1 MEKESQQIISDDRL
15 LAYFLG
21 EVQKEERAEVEAWL
35 AASEE
40 NRRAYRRVCRTALW
54 IRWGLREQQIDEASA
69 WRRIQ
74 RRRAL
79 RFLHWG
85 RYAAAVLVAAL
96 LVAGGI
102 WWSSRS
108 EEPLPV
114 AQVEV
119 LPGSPKA
126 RLTLST
132 GEQVELTQ
140 RQAVL
145 QEQNGSIVQWDT
157 SGRISYRRSGQSE
170 EQARTLIYNRIE
182 VPRGGEFHLT
192 LADGT
197 HVWLNADTRLD
208 YPVEFAGDVRE
219 VRLQGEAYFEVEKD
233 AARPF
238 VVKAGAIRLQVYG
251 TAFDFNAY
259 DTASL
264 YAVLVNGSIAL
275 QAGTAAQEVKL
286 LPGQMGTVDPAAGT
300 VRVEKVDVRPYI
312 AWKDND
318 MVFENE
324 RLESIMRKVE
334 RWYDVHA
341 VFTRARLKDLHY
353 CGDIK
358 RYADISDLLA
368 YLGKGSPARFTL
380 DGRTV
385 IITEK

>member
-1 MEKESQQIISDDRL
+1 MEKESRQIISDDRL

-21 EVQKEERAEVEAWL
+21 EVQKEERVEVEAWL
-35 AASEE
+35 AVSEE

-54 IRWGLREQQIDEASA
+54 IRWGLREQQINEASA

-85 RYAAAVLVAAL
+85 RYAAAVFVATL

-102 WWSSRS
+102 WWGSRS

-157 SGRISYRRSGQSE
+157 SGRISYRHSGQSE

-197 HVWLNADTRLD
+197 QVWLNADTRLD

-238 VVKAGAIRLQVYG
+238 VVKAGATRLQVYG

-275 QAGTAAQEVKL
+275 QADGAAQEVRL
-286 LPGQMGTVDPAAGT
+286 LPGQMGTVDPVAGT
-300 VRVEKVDVRPYI
+300 VRVEKVDVHSYI

-334 RWYDVHA
+334 RWYDVHV
-341 VFTRARLKDLHY
+341 VFMHNRLKDLHY

-358 RYADISDLLA
+358 RYADIGDLLA